1 MHKKILLLSSGEPGK
16 ELAIALK
23 RLGQTVIA
31 VDSYWGAPAMQIT
44 DGFEVNP
51 DRHSNNSSN
60 DDNQNFVSFVY
71 EPIFNLQ
78 TKWIKIN

>member
-1 MHKKILLLSSGEPGK
+1 MHKKILLPGSGELGK

-31 VDSYWGAPAMQIT
+31 VDCYWAAPAMQVT
-44 DGFEVNP
+44 DGFEVNQ
-51 DRHSNNSSN
+51 DRYSNNSSN
-60 DDNQNFVSFVY
+60 DGNHNFVTFVY
-71 EPIFNLQ
+71 DPIFNLQ